1 MTASVKKLLI
11 PLCHGFILLPLA
23 AIAAGSP
30 GIGPLALLLAALC
43 ALSAVGWLADLLL
56 PKDWPVWVG
65 ILLLMALGVGAGYG
79 FLPQLFGGIVGQAPQ
94 SWMAPFLGILAG
106 AAMVWS
112 QLECRRGLAAG
123 LEPYKLGIGLAL
135 YIFTYFS
142 YRSTGLYTAQDKS
155 DLAQPI
161 FLYGAIWLVLSL
173 LIINF
178 QFVTK
183 MAATKNQPD
192 VPKPVRT
199 FNTTLI
205 LGLVGIIL
213 LIAGLGFL
221 RQLFN
226 RFFQWLI
233 GVFSGGSEPMPAA
246 PLPSFQPDDLSG
258 EGFRFPEIE
267 APEWIDQQFLT
278 INPYSRPG
286 SKLAVING
294 IVVHYVGNPGTTAQ
308 QNHDYFEGL
317 KNQSGSNTVS
327 FSSHFIIGLDGEIIQ
342 CIPIDE
348 KSFASNNRNGDTVSI
363 ECCHPEADG
372 AFTQETYDSLVRLT
386 AWLCDELDLGTKE
399 VIRHYDVT
407 GKACPLY
414 YVEHEDAWKDF
425 LRDVK
430 RAR

>member
-1 MTASVKKLLI
+1 MEDERRT
-11 PLCHGFILLPLA
+11 GRR
-23 AIAAGSP
+23 
-30 GIGPLALLLAALC
+30 
-43 ALSAVGWLADLLL
+43 
-56 PKDWPVWVG
+56 
-65 ILLLMALGVGAGYG
+65 GAGTDG
-79 FLPQLFGGIVGQAPQ
+79 ERAGDWQRERARDRAGDRAKERRRRILRRRRLIARIV
-94 SWMAPFLGILAG
+94 IG
-106 AAMVWS
+106 AAAFV
-112 QLECRRGLAAG
+112 LGLAAG
-123 LEPYKLGIGLAL
+123 
-135 YIFTYFS
+135 
-142 YRSTGLYTAQDKS
+142 
-155 DLAQPI
+155 
-161 FLYGAIWLVLSL
+161 W
-173 LIINF
+173 
-178 QFVTK
+178 
-183 MAATKNQPD
+183 
-192 VPKPVRT
+192 
-199 FNTTLI
+199 
-205 LGLVGIIL
+205 
-213 LIAGLGFL
+213 FL
-221 RQLFN
+221 RGTTI
-226 RFFQWLI
+226 RRP
-233 GVFSGGSEPMPAA
+233 V
-246 PLPSFQPDDLSG
+246 DLSA
-258 EGFRFPEIE
+258 IE

-327 FSSHFIIGLDGEIIQ
+327 VSSHFIIGLDGEIIQ